1 MKKIIQTISFLA
13 LALVFGG
20 ISANA
25 QQTTKIDANVS
36 FDFIVG
42 DQYLTAGEYV
52 IRVAPSPGGVKT
64 IEVRSKK
71 GDVLYTG
78 LVMPNGDTGRGRSE
92 LVFDKSNERTVLKK
106 ILTGDAGYSVPTVDI
121 SKLTASAN

>member
-1 MKKIIQTISFLA
+1 MKKFIQTISFLA

-52 IRVAPSPGGVKT
+52 IRVSPSPGGVKT

-71 GDVLYTG
+71 GGVLYTG

>member
-1 MKKIIQTISFLA
+1 MKKFIQSISFLA

-52 IRVAPSPGGVKT
+52 IRVSPSPGGVKT

>member
-1 MKKIIQTISFLA
+1 MKKFIQTISFLA

-52 IRVAPSPGGVKT
+52 IRVSPSPGGVKT

-106 ILTGDAGYSVPTVDI
+106 ILTGDAGYSVPTVDF
-121 SKLTASAN
+121 SRLTASAN

>member
-1 MKKIIQTISFLA
+1 MKKFIQTISFLA

-52 IRVAPSPGGVKT
+52 IRVSPSPGGVKT

-121 SKLTASAN
+121 ARLTASAN

>member
-1 MKKIIQTISFLA
+1 MKKFIQTISFLA

-52 IRVAPSPGGVKT
+52 IRVSPSPGGVKT

>member
-1 MKKIIQTISFLA
+1 MKKFIQTISFLA

-52 IRVAPSPGGVKT
+52 IRVSPSPGGVKT

-121 SKLTASAN
+121 SRLTASAN